1 MFLLKLQVVIDFL
14 SFNDVRRAFWYKA
27 TWRIIKV
34 SPTAYSAYAVSVL
47 YTRNPQK
54 SSRLV

>member
-14 SFNDVRRAFWYKA
+14 SFNDVRPAFWYKA

-34 SPTAYSAYAVSVL
+34 SPTAYSAYAVSVFF
-47 YTRNPQK
+47 TPVIRKNP
-54 SSRLV
+54 RV

>member
-14 SFNDVRRAFWYKA
+14 SFNDVRPTFWYKA

-34 SPTAYSAYAVSVL
+34 SPTAYSAYAVSVFF
-47 YTRNPQK
+47 TPVIRKNP
-54 SSRLV
+54 RV